1 MADAGSE
8 SACCD
13 TAAIHNACH
22 IWNAIIR
29 IWEVILVRDK
39 GGRSTRVVRV
49 LARNV
54 QRIASSNG
62 CRRIY
67 YHIRAATP
75 RVRSGSAPFQ
85 MSNTRL
91 LFAAPSPWQ
100 PHDHH
105 AVAAPSEEAQHLP
118 RNHHTSRDPRSTLA
132 DSRNAT

>member
-105 AVAAPSEEAQHLP
+105 AQRQSLLP
-118 RNHHTSRDPRSTLA
+118 QKKLNTSRATIIPVETLVPH
-132 DSRNAT
+132 